1 MNANKIKISLRN
13 VHVVC
18 SKINDI
24 NKTNVHIG
32 KRGYLVLNNVCLFI
46 FIAKFFM
53 IRPRTP
59 LIFLEHSDPC
69 AMGMKSILSI
79 SDVWFSF
86 YFYCFPLP
94 GDVIYPTRIALF
106 EKFETIWYECL

>member
-1 MNANKIKISLRN
+1 
-13 VHVVC
+13 
-18 SKINDI
+18 
-24 NKTNVHIG
+24 
-32 KRGYLVLNNVCLFI
+32 
-46 FIAKFFM
+46 M

-86 YFYCFPLP
+86 YFYCFQLP
-94 GDVIYPTRIALF
+94 GEVIYQARIAYLKSSRQF
-106 EKFETIWYECL
+106 GMNVNERWVCTMKLGFIYSIQIVL